1 MQLTELSIQSQ
12 NPFVRDYINGK
23 KEIEPFF
30 DYGLSNE
37 SWSVRLDDLSSRTY
51 DRDALADY
59 LLDYHS
65 KFQSASMNETIERL
79 RDPKSV
85 VVVGGQQAGLLTGP
99 LYTIHKIVSILV
111 FAKQKE
117 QELNVPVIP
126 VFWVAGEDHDLEE
139 INHVYISDGGKV
151 KKHKLPQ
158 SHWKKSQA
166 SKTALDAEKAEK
178 WLDGIFASFEETEY
192 TNDLLGHLR
201 RCLRQSLSFTDFF
214 EYLVA
219 GMFEQDGLILLN
231 SGDPG
236 IRALEARFFRQLLN
250 RNAELTDS
258 VKRQQEFMQQLGY
271 TPIIEGAAQ
280 HANLFYEHDGER
292 FLIEKE
298 NGAFF
303 IKELHLQWSEAEL
316 CDLICQKPE
325 AFSNNVVTRPLMQEY
340 LLPTLA
346 FIAGPGEINYWG
358 ELKGAFQVMGYKM
371 PPVIP
376 RLQVTFLERHIEK
389 KLGERGIELRESIE
403 KGARAKKEQ
412 YFEDKVPSGF
422 TDSVKQAKEKIE
434 NIHSAVRAEALEI
447 DGSLG
452 PLLEKNSGFIQDQL
466 EFLEKT
472 VIKRIEERENYILR
486 DFDKIQTSIKPL
498 DAPQERIW
506 NIVYYLNKYGPNFLE
521 KYKDLPY
528 SFQNMHQVVKL

>member
-59 LLDYHS
+59 LLDYHR
-65 KFQSASMNETIERL
+65 KFQSATMNETIERL

-166 SKTALDAEKAEK
+166 AKTALDAEKAEK

-192 TNDLLGHLR
+192 TNDLLSHLR

-250 RNAELTDS
+250 RNDELTDS

-506 NIVYYLNKYGPNFLE
+506 NIVYYLNKYGPDFLE

>member
-23 KEIEPFF
+23 KEMEPFF

-139 INHVYISDGGKV
+139 INHVHISDGGKV

-166 SKTALDAEKAEK
+166 AKTALDAEKAEK

-192 TNDLLGHLR
+192 TKDLLSHLR

-214 EYLVA
+214 EWLVA
-219 GMFEQDGLILLN
+219 DMFAQDGLILLN

-250 RNAELTDS
+250 KNDELTDS
-258 VKRQQEFMQQLGY
+258 VKRQQEFMKQLGY

-371 PPVIP
+371 PPVVP

-434 NIHSAVRAEALEI
+434 NVHSAVRAEALEI
-447 DGSLG
+447 DGNLG
-452 PLLEKNSGFIQDQL
+452 PLLEKNAGFIQDQL

-472 VIKRIEERENYILR
+472 VIRRIEEKENYILR